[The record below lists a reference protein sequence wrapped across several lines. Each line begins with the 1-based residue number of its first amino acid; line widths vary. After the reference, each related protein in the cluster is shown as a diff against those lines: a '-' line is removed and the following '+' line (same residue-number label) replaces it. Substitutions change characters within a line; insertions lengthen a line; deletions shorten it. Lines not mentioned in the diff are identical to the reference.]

1 MYGPCSNGTGGRR
14 ATSGWV
20 VTTPAGGKDAGSWR
34 RRRHRNGAICENVA
48 LSTAVFAR
56 YSDSA
61 QGLRRAA
68 VQTRRACASMD
79 AGPDAAPQRQVRAK
93 MSHGTPARYDSKRAP
108 MTPPHFGRMPLPC
121 TVMAIVVA
129 LAQQATL
136 ALRLLETTANVVAIA
151 QTRLTNDPHL
161 CHLLRLF
168 LKDSSPRGCPSKAS
182 FLRHM
187 NESPY
192 RGTPTDTRQGT
203 REYTDTWHI
212 LAR

>member
-1 MYGPCSNGTGGRR
+1 MDG
-14 ATSGWV
+14 
-20 VTTPAGGKDAGSWR
+20 AGSWGR
-34 RRRHRNGAICENVA
+34 RQDRNGADCENGA
-48 LSTAVFAR
+48 ESAAVFAGC
-56 YSDSA
+56 SVSA
-61 QGLRRAA
+61 RGPRRTSERDAGA
-68 VQTRRACASMD
+68 NEKNPRPGPVGWD
-79 AGPDAAPQRQVRAK
+79 AGPDAARQRQPRAK
-93 MSHGTPARYDSKRAP
+93 SSRGTPASHDSKRAP
-108 MTPPHFGRMPLPC
+108 KTPPHIGRMPLPC

-136 ALRLLETTANVVAIA
+136 ALCLLETAAYVVAIA

-168 LKDSSPRGCPSKAS
+168 LRDSSPQGCPSKAS